1 MVLVSRM
8 TLQIVK
14 FELKTNLK
22 AADDQGL
29 MYFFVRCVY
38 SKFSDRISD
47 VSAYGPSIYRTK
59 SGYCCDVEKNKVYLT
74 FGLIFLNFREL
85 VMVVHEIQILQ
96 MCQDQPH
103 EVETDEFRTSSRG
116 VGV

>member
-1 MVLVSRM
+1 MKIYGIGKNDLANRKVRTSNWKQNWRQQQMTRAFGVTFTQVLG
-8 TLQIVK
+8 IDWI
-14 FELKTNLK
+14 F
-22 AADDQGL
+22 
-29 MYFFVRCVY
+29 
-38 SKFSDRISD
+38 D
-47 VSAYGPSIYRTK
+47 VCAYGPSIYRTK

-103 EVETDEFRTSSRG
+103 VRG
-116 VGV
+116 VE